1 VRLDEK
7 DESAENAPRSVSG
20 LHPLTHDSIRGH
32 EPKSRSRCVKGSLS
46 ARPNL
51 EGDMKMIRRQWIGLS
66 VLGLCLLVQGCASDL
81 PYHLALETDPADQKP
96 GCTVVLKSEVEKT
109 LKGDH
114 GPLGGSEWTIRNFQI
129 ALERRLDQ
137 TVKGLNKVSGCSQKN
152 TPLNEG
158 SVKWLASYA
167 YEATDPDQDLRRFDE
182 YLNSRKLARALIR
195 QVPVVADERVG
206 EVEGVIVSEGACDRR
221 SQWFGNPETKDE
233 RTCSTK
239 SRPLYKI
246 LSYPDDLTD
255 RLLLRVKEVR
265 SDRIRNARFFVLG
278 YEIPWD
284 EDDTLIRYGMR
295 FYFIDTLTLG
305 KNPFDASKTTTE
317 YLGYELDYANE
328 ATPQPIL
335 AHSMKNDVPGENTR
349 AYEHDS
355 AREYERDIM
364 AAKTA
369 APELSNTR
377 RILYWTG
384 YPFAVAIGVKN
395 AVFEL
400 AKMPFSA
407 IAGLVSGRDNP
418 FFYPAQNIRT
428 AWNALEV
435 EIGHRPSY
443 YFFPGLVNLISELP
457 FVGQVF
463 QFNTGPKYMDWD
475 FAPEPDRTREK
486 IFLSRGIYGGD
497 KWGQD
502 TGLWAA
508 WARAAYP
515 DYDIYSPPYR
525 HGTITD
531 VLWSMFNLSHGPGYS
546 EAAYIMRHA
555 GQGDR
560 LYLSGHSG
568 GVQRSASASRILAN
582 HGYSVQKVVGLAGPN
597 VGQAY
602 VDQRF
607 PNAFHIF
614 LNTDIGDAKDIVSK
628 IGVVAGA
635 YAGALDALTLGPPK
649 YVFGGLAGLFND
661 HAQLWFYDV
670 FDHLGSRNATIS
682 EIGGKVSTLHQTP
695 FRQSLAEPIVFDAYV
710 RSEFSTAFRYDLER
724 PSTEME
730 FLKGLSNKWF
740 DLDYWVLPGK
750 KKGEEIHD
758 RDHYKEEREGAI
770 PWRRL
775 GH

>member
-1 VRLDEK
+1 
-7 DESAENAPRSVSG
+7 
-20 LHPLTHDSIRGH
+20 
-32 EPKSRSRCVKGSLS
+32 
-46 ARPNL
+46 
-51 EGDMKMIRRQWIGLS
+51 
-66 VLGLCLLVQGCASDL
+66 LLQGCVAWSSDL
-81 PYHLALETDPADQKP
+81 QYHLALEADPSDQKP
-96 GCTVVLKSEVEKT
+96 GCTLVLRSVVDET
-109 LKGDH
+109 LKGNS
-114 GPLGGSEWTIRNFQI
+114 GPLGSSPWTIRNFQI
-129 ALERRLDQ
+129 ELERQLHR
-137 TVKGLNKVSGCSQKN
+137 TVTGFTCSPDKPIHLNK
-152 TPLNEG
+152 G

-167 YEATDPDQDLRRFDE
+167 YEATDLDQQLPRFDE
-182 YLNSRKLARALIR
+182 YLNSRQFAQELMQK
-195 QVPVVADERVG
+195 VPVVADERLR
-206 EVEGVIVSEGACDRR
+206 EVEGLIRDEGPCDRR
-221 SQWFGNPETKDE
+221 SQWFGNPEAKE
-233 RTCSTK
+233 GSPCSIK

-246 LSYPDDLTD
+246 FSYKNEQDPHPYEDGHNKNLLA
-255 RLLLRVKEVR
+255 RLMSRTKEVR
-265 SDRIRNARFFVLG
+265 SGKMRNVRFFVLG

-284 EDDTLIRYGMR
+284 EDHTLIRYGMR
-295 FYFIDTLTLG
+295 FYFVDTLTLG
-305 KNPFDASKTTTE
+305 ASASDPSVTKTE

-328 ATPQPIL
+328 ATPQPFL
-335 AHSMKNDVPGENTR
+335 AHSKKSGAPDQDKGQ
-349 AYEHDS
+349 
-355 AREYERDIM
+355 YERDIM
-364 AAKTA
+364 DAKTA
-369 APELSNTR
+369 APPLSNTR
-377 RILYWTG
+377 SMLYWTG

-395 AVFEL
+395 AAFEL
-400 AKMPFSA
+400 AKIPFSTV
-407 IAGLVSGRDNP
+407 AGLLFGRDNP
-418 FFYPAQNIRT
+418 LYYPAQNIRT

-435 EIGHRPSY
+435 EIGHKPSY
-443 YFFPGLVNLISELP
+443 YFFPGLINLLSEVP

-463 QFNTGPKYMDWD
+463 QFNTSPKYMDWD
-475 FAPEPDRTREK
+475 LAPEPGRIREK

-508 WARAAYP
+508 WTRAAYP
-515 DYDIYSPPYR
+515 DYDVYSPPYR

-555 GQGDR
+555 GQADR

-582 HGYSVQKVVGLAGPN
+582 HGYSVQKVFGVAGPN

-614 LNTDIGDAKDIVSK
+614 LNTDSGGTDDVVSK
-628 IGVVAGA
+628 IGAVAGT
-635 YAGALDALTLGPPK
+635 YAEALDALTLGPPK
-649 YVFGGLAGLFND
+649 YVFGGIAGLFSA
-661 HAQLWFYDV
+661 HAQMWFYDV

-682 EIGGKVSTLHQTP
+682 QIRGKVSTLHQTP

-710 RSEFSTAFRYDLER
+710 RSEFSTAFRHDLER

-730 FLKGLSNKWF
+730 FLKTLSNEWF
-740 DLDYWVLPGK
+740 ALDYWVLPGA

-758 RDHYKEEREGAI
+758 PDHYKTEREGAI

>member
-1 VRLDEK
+1 
-7 DESAENAPRSVSG
+7 
-20 LHPLTHDSIRGH
+20 
-32 EPKSRSRCVKGSLS
+32 
-46 ARPNL
+46 
-51 EGDMKMIRRQWIGLS
+51 MK
-66 VLGLCLLVQGCASDL
+66 
-81 PYHLALETDPADQKP
+81 
-96 GCTVVLKSEVEKT
+96 
-109 LKGDH
+109 
-114 GPLGGSEWTIRNFQI
+114 
-129 ALERRLDQ
+129 
-137 TVKGLNKVSGCSQKN
+137 
-152 TPLNEG
+152 
-158 SVKWLASYA
+158 
-167 YEATDPDQDLRRFDE
+167 
-182 YLNSRKLARALIR
+182 
-195 QVPVVADERVG
+195 VPVVADERAG
-206 EVEGVIVSEGACDRR
+206 EVEGFIVSEGPCDRR

-246 LSYPDDLTD
+246 LSYENQKDLHRYEDGEKDDLID
-255 RLLLRVKEVR
+255 RLRVRIKEVR
-265 SDRIRNARFFVLG
+265 TDKARGVRFFVLG

-295 FYFIDTLTLG
+295 FYFIDTLDLG
-305 KNPFDASKTTTE
+305 KSFKDEPATTTE

-335 AHSMKNDVPGENTR
+335 AHSKKSGAPD
-349 AYEHDS
+349 HDKMQ
-355 AREYERDIM
+355 YERDITD
-364 AAKTA
+364 AKTA
-369 APELSNTR
+369 APPLSNTR
-377 RILYWTG
+377 SMLYWTG

-395 AVFEL
+395 AAFEL

-407 IAGLVSGRDNP
+407 VAGLLFGRDNP
-418 FFYPAQNIRT
+418 LYYPAQNIRT

-435 EIGHRPSY
+435 EIGHKPSY
-443 YFFPGLVNLISELP
+443 YFLPGLVNLISEVP

-475 FAPEPDRTREK
+475 FAPEPGRVREK

-531 VLWSMFNLSHGPGYS
+531 VLWSMLNLSHGPGYN

-582 HGYSVQKVVGLAGPN
+582 HGYSVQKVLGVAGPN

-614 LNTDIGDAKDIVSK
+614 LNTDSGDAQDVVSK
-628 IGVVAGA
+628 IGAVAGT

-649 YVFGGLAGLFND
+649 YVFGGIAGLFSD
-661 HAQLWFYDV
+661 HAKMWFYDV

-682 EIGGKVSTLHQTP
+682 QIGGKVSTLHQTP

-710 RSEFSTAFRYDLER
+710 RSEFSTAFRHDLER
-724 PSTEME
+724 PSAEME
-730 FLKGLSNKWF
+730 FLKTLSNEWF
-740 DLDYWVLPGK
+740 ALDYWVLPGK
-750 KKGEEIHD
+750 KKEGEIHD
-758 RDHYKEEREGAI
+758 PAHYKKEREGAI

>member
-1 VRLDEK
+1 MTRVRMQWL
-7 DESAENAPRSVSG
+7 G
-20 LHPLTHDSIRGH
+20 TSI
-32 EPKSRSRCVKGSLS
+32 
-46 ARPNL
+46 
-51 EGDMKMIRRQWIGLS
+51 
-66 VLGLCLLVQGCASDL
+66 LGLGLLLQGCVVGSSDL
-81 PYHLALETDPADQKP
+81 QYHLALDTDSADQKS
-96 GCTVVLKSEVEKT
+96 GCTVVLKSVVDEI
-109 LKGDH
+109 LKGSS
-114 GPLGGSEWTIRNFQI
+114 GPLSGGSPTIRDFQI
-129 ALERRLDQ
+129 ALERRLHHA
-137 TVKGLNKVSGCSQKN
+137 VKELACSPDKK
-152 TPLNEG
+152 TPLSEG

-182 YLNSRKLARALIR
+182 YLNSRRLARELIR
-195 QVPVVADERVG
+195 QVPVVADERAG
-206 EVEGVIVSEGACDRR
+206 ETEGLIVSEGACDRR
-221 SQWFGNPETKDE
+221 SQWFGNPETKDKS
-233 RTCSTK
+233 TCSAK
-239 SRPLYKI
+239 PRPLYKT
-246 LSYPDDLTD
+246 LSYTNEQDPHQYQGDETEDLTN
-255 RLLLRVKEVR
+255 RLLLRIKKVR
-265 SDRIRNARFFVLG
+265 TERMRHARFFVLG

-295 FYFIDTLTLG
+295 FYFMDTLDLDSSA
-305 KNPFDASKTTTE
+305 KDEQAITTE

-328 ATPQPIL
+328 ATPEPIL
-335 AHSMKNDVPGENTR
+335 AHSMKSGV
-349 AYEHDS
+349 S
-355 AREYERDIM
+355 AKDKGQYERDIEN
-364 AAKTA
+364 AKTA
-369 APELSNTR
+369 APQLSNTR
-377 RILYWTG
+377 SLLYWTG
-384 YPFAVAIGVKN
+384 YPFAVAIGIKN
-395 AVFEL
+395 AAFEL
-400 AKMPFSA
+400 AKMPFST
-407 IAGLVSGRDNP
+407 IAGLLFGRDNP
-418 FFYPAQNIRT
+418 FFYPAENIRT

-435 EIGHRPSY
+435 EIGHKPSY
-443 YFFPGLVNLISELP
+443 YFFPGLVNLISEVP

-463 QFNTGPKYMDWD
+463 QFNTSPKYMDWD
-475 FAPEPDRTREK
+475 HAPEPGRIREK

-515 DYDIYSPPYR
+515 DYDVYSPPYR

-546 EAAYIMRHA
+546 EAAYIIHHA
-555 GQGDR
+555 GQADR
-560 LYLSGHSG
+560 LYLAGHSG

-582 HGYSVQKVVGLAGPN
+582 HGYSVQKVLGVAGPN

-614 LNTDIGDAKDIVSK
+614 LNTDIGDAQDIVSK
-628 IGVVAGA
+628 IGIVAGT
-635 YAGALDALTLGPPK
+635 YARTLDTLTLGPPK
-649 YVFGGLAGLFND
+649 YVFGGLVGLFND
-661 HAQLWFYDV
+661 HAQLWVYDV

-682 EIGGKVSTLHQTP
+682 EIGGKVSTLHQSP

-710 RSEFSTAFRYDLER
+710 RSEFSTAFRHDLER

-750 KKGEEIHD
+750 NKEGEEIHD
-758 RDHYKEEREGAI
+758 RKHYEDEREGAI

>member
-1 VRLDEK
+1 MAMVR
-7 DESAENAPRSVSG
+7 
-20 LHPLTHDSIRGH
+20 IRWI
-32 EPKSRSRCVKGSLS
+32 GSLF
-46 ARPNL
+46 
-51 EGDMKMIRRQWIGLS
+51 I
-66 VLGLCLLVQGCASDL
+66 GLCLLLQGCAVGSSDL
-81 PYHLALETDPADQKP
+81 QYHLALETDPSDQKP
-96 GCTVVLKSEVEKT
+96 GCTLVLKSVVDET
-109 LKGDH
+109 LKGNS
-114 GPLGGSEWTIRNFQI
+114 GPLGSSPWTIRNFQI
-129 ALERRLDQ
+129 ALERQLHR
-137 TVKGLNKVSGCSQKN
+137 TVTGFACFPDKP
-152 TPLNEG
+152 TPLNKG

-167 YEATDPDQDLRRFDE
+167 YEATDPDQQLPRFDE
-182 YLNSRKLARALIR
+182 YLNSRQFAQELILK
-195 QVPVVADERVG
+195 VPVVADERVG
-206 EVEGVIVSEGACDRR
+206 EVEGLIRNEGLCDRR
-221 SQWFGNPETKDE
+221 SQWFGNPEATE
-233 RTCSTK
+233 GSACSIK

-246 LSYPDDLTD
+246 FSYKNEQDLHSYED
-255 RLLLRVKEVR
+255 GYNKNLLARLMSRTKEVR
-265 SDRIRNARFFVLG
+265 AGKMRNVRFFVLG

-284 EDDTLIRYGMR
+284 EDNTLIRYGMR

-305 KNPFDASKTTTE
+305 ASASDSSVTTTE

-328 ATPQPIL
+328 ATPQPFL
-335 AHSMKNDVPGENTR
+335 AHSKKSGAPDQDKGQ
-349 AYEHDS
+349 
-355 AREYERDIM
+355 YERDIM
-364 AAKTA
+364 DAKTA
-369 APELSNTR
+369 APPLSNTR
-377 RILYWTG
+377 SMLYWTG

-395 AVFEL
+395 AAFEL
-400 AKMPFSA
+400 AKIPFSTV
-407 IAGLVSGRDNP
+407 AGLLFGRDNP
-418 FFYPAQNIRT
+418 LYYPAQNIRT

-435 EIGHRPSY
+435 EIGHKPSY
-443 YFFPGLVNLISELP
+443 YFFPGLINLLSEVP

-463 QFNTGPKYMDWD
+463 QFNTSPKYMDWD
-475 FAPEPDRTREK
+475 LAPEPGRIREK

-508 WARAAYP
+508 WTRAAYP
-515 DYDIYSPPYR
+515 DYDVYSPPYR

-555 GQGDR
+555 GQADR

-582 HGYSVQKVVGLAGPN
+582 HGYSVQKVFGVAGPN

-614 LNTDIGDAKDIVSK
+614 LNTDSGGDSDVVSK
-628 IGVVAGA
+628 IGAVAGT
-635 YAGALDALTLGPPK
+635 YAEALDALTLGPPK
-649 YVFGGLAGLFND
+649 YVFGGLAGLFSD
-661 HAQLWFYDV
+661 HAQMWFYDV

-682 EIGGKVSTLHQTP
+682 QIRGKVSTLHQTP

-710 RSEFSTAFRYDLER
+710 RSEFSTAFRHDLER

-730 FLKGLSNKWF
+730 FLKTLSNNWF
-740 DLDYWVLPGK
+740 ALDYWVLPGK
-750 KKGEEIHD
+750 KKEGEEIHD
-758 RDHYKEEREGAI
+758 PDHYKTEREGAI

>member
-1 VRLDEK
+1 MR
-7 DESAENAPRSVSG
+7 R
-20 LHPLTHDSIRGH
+20 
-32 EPKSRSRCVKGSLS
+32 
-46 ARPNL
+46 NL
-51 EGDMKMIRRQWIGLS
+51 EDRMTVARMQWIGSS
-66 VLGLCLLVQGCASDL
+66 VLGLCLLLQGCASDL
-81 PYHLALETDPADQKP
+81 QYHLALETESAGQKP
-96 GCTVVLKSEVEKT
+96 GCTVVLKSEVNET

-114 GPLGGSEWTIRNFQI
+114 GPLGAGVWTIRNFQI
-129 ALERRLDQ
+129 ALERRLHR
-137 TVKGLNKVSGCSQKN
+137 TVLACSPKY

-167 YEATDPDQDLRRFDE
+167 YEATDPDQDLRRFEE
-182 YLNSRKLARALIR
+182 YLNSRKLAKELIV
-195 QVPVVADERVG
+195 QVPVVADEREG
-206 EVEGVIVSEGACDRR
+206 EVEGLIVSEGKCDRR

-233 RTCSTK
+233 RTCSTQ

-246 LSYPDDLTD
+246 LSYENRSDLHRYEDGDKDDLTD
-255 RLLLRVKEVR
+255 RLRVRMKEVR
-265 SDRIRNARFFVLG
+265 TNKARTARFFVLG

-305 KNPFDASKTTTE
+305 KSPADPSVTTTE

-335 AHSMKNDVPGENTR
+335 AHKMKSDVPGEHTR
-349 AYEHDS
+349 AYEQDDTM
-355 AREYERDIM
+355 AYEQAITN
-364 AAKTA
+364 AKTA
-369 APELSNTR
+369 APELSHTR
-377 RILYWTG
+377 RMLYWTG

-400 AKMPFSA
+400 AKMPFSTV
-407 IAGLVSGRDNP
+407 AGLLFGRDNP

-428 AWNALEV
+428 AWNVLEV

-443 YFFPGLVNLISELP
+443 YFLPGLVNLISEVP

-475 FAPEPDRTREK
+475 FAPEPGRVREK

-508 WARAAYP
+508 WAKSAYP

-531 VLWSMFNLSHGPGYS
+531 VLWSMLNLSHGPGYN

-582 HGYSVQKVVGLAGPN
+582 HGYSVQKVLGVAGPN

-614 LNTDIGDAKDIVSK
+614 LNTDSGDAQDVVSK

-635 YAGALDALTLGPPK
+635 YAGALDTLTLGPPK
-649 YVFGGLAGLFND
+649 YLFGGLAGLFSD

-682 EIGGKVSTLHQTP
+682 QIAGKVSTLHQTP

-710 RSEFSTAFRYDLER
+710 RSEFSTAFRHDLER
-724 PSTEME
+724 PSAEME

-740 DLDYWVLPGK
+740 GLDYWVLPGK
-750 KKGEEIHD
+750 KKEGEIHD
-758 RDHYKEEREGAI
+758 PAHYKEEREGAI

>member
-1 VRLDEK
+1 MAMAKIYRV
-7 DESAENAPRSVSG
+7 
-20 LHPLTHDSIRGH
+20 
-32 EPKSRSRCVKGSLS
+32 GS
-46 ARPNL
+46 
-51 EGDMKMIRRQWIGLS
+51 S
-66 VLGLCLLVQGCASDL
+66 VLGLCLLLQGCASDL
-81 PYHLALETDPADQKP
+81 PYHLALEPESVGQKP
-96 GCTVVLKSEVEKT
+96 GCTVVLKSEVDEI
-109 LKGDH
+109 LKGEK
-114 GPLGGSEWTIRNFQI
+114 GPLGGRAWTIRNFQI
-129 ALERRLDQ
+129 ELERHLHK
-137 TVKGLNKVSGCSQKN
+137 TVKGLKTAEGTRCSPKN

-167 YEATDPDQDLRRFDE
+167 YEATDPDEDLRRFDE
-182 YLNSRKLARALIR
+182 YLTSRKLARELI
-195 QVPVVADERVG
+195 QKVPVVADERVG
-206 EVEGVIVSEGACDRR
+206 EVEGLIVSEGQCDRR
-221 SQWFGNPETKDE
+221 SQWFGNPETTE
-233 RTCSTK
+233 QACSTK
-239 SRPLYKI
+239 PRSLYKI
-246 LSYPDDLTD
+246 LSYENEKDLYRYKDDDKGDLID
-255 RLLLRVKEVR
+255 RLRARVKEVR
-265 SDRIRNARFFVLG
+265 TERMRNVHFFVLG

-284 EDDTLIRYGMR
+284 EDDTLIRYGVR
-295 FYFIDTLTLG
+295 FYFMDTLNIESSLKDELAITR
-305 KNPFDASKTTTE
+305 E

-335 AHSMKNDVPGENTR
+335 AHSMKSGVPDQDK
-349 AYEHDS
+349 AQ
-355 AREYERDIM
+355 YERDITN
-364 AAKTA
+364 AKTA

-377 RILYWTG
+377 SMLYWTG

-400 AKMPFSA
+400 AKMPFSTV
-407 IAGLVSGRDNP
+407 AGLLFGRDNP
-418 FFYPAQNIRT
+418 LYYPAQNIRT

-435 EIGHRPSY
+435 EIGHKPSY
-443 YFFPGLVNLISELP
+443 YFLPGLVNLISEVP

-475 FAPEPDRTREK
+475 FAPEPDRVREK

-531 VLWSMFNLSHGPGYS
+531 VLWSMLNLSHGPGYN
-546 EAAYIMRHA
+546 EAEYIMRHA

-568 GVQRSASASRILAN
+568 GVQRSASASRILSN
-582 HGYSVQKVVGLAGPN
+582 HGYSVQKVLGVAGPN

-614 LNTDIGDAKDIVSK
+614 LNTDSGGADDIVSK
-628 IGVVAGA
+628 IGVVAGT
-635 YAGALDALTLGPPK
+635 YAGALDTLVLGPPK
-649 YVFGGLAGLFND
+649 YLFGGLAGLFND

-682 EIGGKVSTLHQTP
+682 QIAGKVSTLHQTP

-710 RSEFSTAFRYDLER
+710 RSEFSTAFRQDLER

-730 FLKGLSNKWF
+730 FLKALSNEWF

-750 KKGEEIHD
+750 KKEGDKKDSEIHD
-758 RDHYKEEREGAI
+758 HKQYEEERKGSI

>member
-1 VRLDEK
+1 M
-7 DESAENAPRSVSG
+7 
-20 LHPLTHDSIRGH
+20 
-32 EPKSRSRCVKGSLS
+32 
-46 ARPNL
+46 AR
-51 EGDMKMIRRQWIGLS
+51 IQWFGFS
-66 VLGLCLLVQGCASDL
+66 VLGLCLLLQGCASDL
-81 PYHLALETDPADQKP
+81 QYHLALEPESAGQKP
-96 GCTVVLKSEVEKT
+96 GCTIVLKSEVDEI
-109 LKGDH
+109 LKGST
-114 GPLGGSEWTIRNFQI
+114 GPLGASQWTIRNFQI
-129 ALERRLDQ
+129 ALERKLHE
-137 TVKGLNKVSGCSQKN
+137 TVLACSPKN
-152 TPLNEG
+152 TPLSKN

-167 YEATDPDQDLRRFDE
+167 YEATDPDQDLRRFEE
-182 YLNSRKLARALIR
+182 YLTSRNLAKELIVK
-195 QVPVVADERVG
+195 VPVVADERAG
-206 EVEGVIVSEGACDRR
+206 EVEGFIVSEGKCDRR

-239 SRPLYKI
+239 SRPLFNI
-246 LSYPDDLTD
+246 LSYENKKDMYRYKEGNKDDLID
-255 RLLLRVKEVR
+255 RLRERIKEAR
-265 SDRIRNARFFVLG
+265 TDKDRNIRFFVLG

-284 EDDTLIRYGMR
+284 EDNTLIRYGMR

-305 KNPFDASKTTTE
+305 ASASDPSVTTTE

-328 ATPQPIL
+328 ATPQPVL
-335 AHSMKNDVPGENTR
+335 AYSKKSDAPDRDKGQ
-349 AYEHDS
+349 
-355 AREYERDIM
+355 YERDIM
-364 AAKTA
+364 DAKTA
-369 APELSNTR
+369 APPLSNTR
-377 RILYWTG
+377 SMLYWTG

-395 AVFEL
+395 AAFEL
-400 AKMPFSA
+400 AKIPFSTV
-407 IAGLVSGRDNP
+407 AGLLFGRDNP
-418 FFYPAQNIRT
+418 LYYPAQNIRT

-435 EIGHRPSY
+435 EIGHKPSY
-443 YFFPGLVNLISELP
+443 YFFPGLINLLSEVP

-463 QFNTGPKYMDWD
+463 QFNSSPKYMDWD
-475 FAPEPDRTREK
+475 FAPEPGRTREK

-508 WARAAYP
+508 WTRAAYP
-515 DYDIYSPPYR
+515 DYDVYSPPYR

-555 GQGDR
+555 GQADR

-582 HGYSVQKVVGLAGPN
+582 HGYSVQKVFGVAGPN

-614 LNTDIGDAKDIVSK
+614 LNTDSGGTDDVVSK
-628 IGVVAGA
+628 IGVVAGT
-635 YAGALDALTLGPPK
+635 YAEALDALTLGPPK
-649 YVFGGLAGLFND
+649 YVFGGIAGLFSA
-661 HAQLWFYDV
+661 HAQMWFYDV

-682 EIGGKVSTLHQTP
+682 QIRGKVSTLHQTP

-710 RSEFSTAFRYDLER
+710 RSEFSTAFRHDLER

-730 FLKGLSNKWF
+730 FLKGLSNEWF
-740 DLDYWVLPGK
+740 ALDYWVLPKGK
-750 KKGEEIHD
+750 KEEETKEGVKKDEDIHD
-758 RDHYKEEREGAI
+758 HEHYVKERESAI

>member
-1 VRLDEK
+1 MAMVR
-7 DESAENAPRSVSG
+7 
-20 LHPLTHDSIRGH
+20 IR
-32 EPKSRSRCVKGSLS
+32 
-46 ARPNL
+46 
-51 EGDMKMIRRQWIGLS
+51 WIGFLFI
-66 VLGLCLLVQGCASDL
+66 GLCLLLQGCAVGSSDL
-81 PYHLALETDPADQKP
+81 QYHLALETDPSDQKP
-96 GCTVVLKSEVEKT
+96 GCTLVLKSVVDET
-109 LKGDH
+109 LKGNS
-114 GPLGGSEWTIRNFQI
+114 GPLGSSPWTIRNFQI
-129 ALERRLDQ
+129 ALERQLHR
-137 TVKGLNKVSGCSQKN
+137 TVTGFACFPDKP
-152 TPLNEG
+152 TPLNKG

-167 YEATDPDQDLRRFDE
+167 YEATDPDQQLPRFDE
-182 YLNSRKLARALIR
+182 YLNSRQFAQELILK
-195 QVPVVADERVG
+195 VPVVADERVG
-206 EVEGVIVSEGACDRR
+206 EVEGLIRNEGPCDRR
-221 SQWFGNPETKDE
+221 SQWFGNPEATE
-233 RTCSTK
+233 GSACSIK

-246 LSYPDDLTD
+246 FSYKNEQDLHSYED
-255 RLLLRVKEVR
+255 GYNKNLLARLMSRTKEVR
-265 SDRIRNARFFVLG
+265 AGKMRNVRFFVLG

-284 EDDTLIRYGMR
+284 EDNTLIRYGMR

-305 KNPFDASKTTTE
+305 ASASDSSVTTTE

-328 ATPQPIL
+328 ATPQPFL
-335 AHSMKNDVPGENTR
+335 AHSKKSGAPDQDKGQ
-349 AYEHDS
+349 
-355 AREYERDIM
+355 YERDIM
-364 AAKTA
+364 DAKTA
-369 APELSNTR
+369 APPLSNTR
-377 RILYWTG
+377 SMLYWTG

-395 AVFEL
+395 AAFEL
-400 AKMPFSA
+400 AKIPFSTV
-407 IAGLVSGRDNP
+407 AGLLFGRDNP
-418 FFYPAQNIRT
+418 LYYPAQNIRT

-435 EIGHRPSY
+435 EIGHKPSY
-443 YFFPGLVNLISELP
+443 YFFPGLINLLSEVP

-463 QFNTGPKYMDWD
+463 QFNTSPKYMDWD
-475 FAPEPDRTREK
+475 LAPEPGRIREK

-508 WARAAYP
+508 WTRAAYP
-515 DYDIYSPPYR
+515 DYDVYSPPYR

-555 GQGDR
+555 GQADR

-582 HGYSVQKVVGLAGPN
+582 HGYSVQKVFGLAGPN

-614 LNTDIGDAKDIVSK
+614 LNTDSGGDPDVVSK
-628 IGVVAGA
+628 IGAVAGT
-635 YAGALDALTLGPPK
+635 YAEALDALTLGPPK
-649 YVFGGLAGLFND
+649 YVFGGLAGLFSD
-661 HAQLWFYDV
+661 HAQMWFYDV

-682 EIGGKVSTLHQTP
+682 QIRGKVSTLHQTP

-710 RSEFSTAFRYDLER
+710 RSEFSTAFRHDLER

-730 FLKGLSNKWF
+730 FLKTLSNNWF
-740 DLDYWVLPGK
+740 ALDYWVLPGK
-750 KKGEEIHD
+750 KKEGEEIHD
-758 RDHYKEEREGAI
+758 PDHYKTEREGAI